1 MNIKEYFTE
10 LHRREAEAAK
20 ELEKIRAAI
29 KAGQEVCKHDYQK
42 IGNTH
47 KDVYE
52 CRICGD
58 RMTA

>member
-1 MNIKEYFTE
+1 MNVFIEE
-10 LHRREAEAAK
+10 LIRREERTEQELKAIRKALSAA
-20 ELEKIRAAI
+20 R
-29 KAGQEVCKHDYQK
+29 EVCKHDYKK

-52 CRICGD
+52 CKICGD